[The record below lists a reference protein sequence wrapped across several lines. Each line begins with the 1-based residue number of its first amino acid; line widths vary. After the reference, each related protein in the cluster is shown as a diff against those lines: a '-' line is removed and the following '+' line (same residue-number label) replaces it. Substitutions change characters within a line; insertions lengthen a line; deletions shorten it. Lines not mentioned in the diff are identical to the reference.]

1 MLKTQ
6 MIIFFIGIL
15 VAYTVISSLINA
27 RKLRKSAK
35 INTNRI
41 MLHIRGRIKV
51 EKLNGVKNPGFGYSN
66 DRKDP
71 YIYIYL
77 EPGQNH
83 LLLNY
88 ISKGASVLALA
99 QASASGHGSF
109 LKGIRREITF
119 LAEENKQYQVEFN
132 PKISEFIISAY

>member
-1 MLKTQ
+1 MSKYKYKTTGN
-6 MIIFFIGIL
+6 IGLFDEEAISEKL
-15 VAYTVISSLINA
+15 SSLGNP
-27 RKLRKSAK
+27 L
-35 INTNRI
+35 
-41 MLHIRGRIKV
+41 
-51 EKLNGVKNPGFGYSN
+51 EKLNGVKNPGFGYSD

-77 EPGQNH
+77 KPGQNH